1 MSHLFVTQGDVTRTQ
16 CDAWILPTEAALG
29 VTEAWHVALKA
40 RNIRFSGAAL
50 DHLPPDGWGDAGTRA
65 FVIAD
70 ARAEE
75 PAVIAVNTGG
85 APGSELAWYVAG
97 VKDALRVAE
106 SVGAKRVCMPAVGL
120 GAGGQRA
127 AKGGVLEHVLPALA
141 ESVRVRAVDVVFVA
155 REPTVFSAAQRIRRG
170 DPMLYWPG
178 QESQLAER
186 LAAYA
191 RASRLVLFLG
201 AGLGREVGLPG
212 WDELLAELAENWWK
226 PQGVCRASSSR
237 SRTDSGGARRFG
249 DHARADRPPLGR
261 PLDFLASSRASGLPA
276 RQRGGDHKLR

>member
-85 APGSELAWYVAG
+85 APGRSWRGTSPESRTLFGSPSPSERSASACPPWASVPVG
-97 VKDALRVAE
+97 SERPRAE
-106 SVGAKRVCMPAVGL
+106 SWSMFFQPWRSPF
-120 GAGGQRA
+120 
-127 AKGGVLEHVLPALA
+127 
-141 ESVRVRAVDVVFVA
+141 ESVR
-155 REPTVFSAAQRIRRG
+155 
-170 DPMLYWPG
+170 
-178 QESQLAER
+178 
-186 LAAYA
+186 
-191 RASRLVLFLG
+191 
-201 AGLGREVGLPG
+201 
-212 WDELLAELAENWWK
+212 
-226 PQGVCRASSSR
+226 
-237 SRTDSGGARRFG
+237 
-249 DHARADRPPLGR
+249 
-261 PLDFLASSRASGLPA
+261 
-276 RQRGGDHKLR
+276 